1 MMQYE
6 RKMMIETIEIDMIE
20 REAGSKAGKQRST
33 QAHRAISII

>member
-20 REAGSKAGKQRST
+20 RGVIERDEKLMIYFR
-33 QAHRAISII
+33 